1 MLSVTILNQTSCL
14 EYSGKYSNQTTADS
28 SFMEKVLKIPLDLCY
43 GISILFS
50 VFFKNGTSCF
60 HHDISPMTTATVL
73 TA

>member
-14 EYSGKYSNQTTADS
+14 VTIFTTIFKATADS

-60 HHDISPMTTATVL
+60 HHDISSMTTATVL